1 VFGDPLI
8 ADRSEVGSHA
18 HPRRDYEDHCDESD
32 DADTDECPHVFT
44 ALRRPVVRPRARAYH
59 SSDKD
64 CDIFAAG
71 MFDLHGKTAAV
82 TGAGSG
88 IGAAIAALFA
98 RQGAR
103 IVVLDVNESAANATA
118 AAICD
123 AGGDAIAVRC
133 DVSDDGDVTGA
144 FADVRARFGRLDILV
159 NNAGISHVGTIEQTT
174 AEDLDRLYAVNVRGV
189 FLCSRAAV
197 EIMLAHGG
205 GVIVNMASIASLVG
219 VADRFAY
226 SMTKGAVL
234 TMTMSVALDYVKRGI
249 RCNCICPA
257 RVQTPFVDGYLRR
270 YYPGREEEM
279 RRALEAY
286 QPIGRMCTPEE
297 VASLALYL
305 CSDEAAFVTGQAYP
319 IDGGVLVA

>member
-1 VFGDPLI
+1 
-8 ADRSEVGSHA
+8 
-18 HPRRDYEDHCDESD
+18 
-32 DADTDECPHVFT
+32 
-44 ALRRPVVRPRARAYH
+44 
-59 SSDKD
+59 
-64 CDIFAAG
+64 
-71 MFDLHGKTAAV
+71 MFDLHEKVAVV

-88 IGAAIAALFA
+88 IGAAIALLFA

-103 IVVLDVNESAANATA
+103 LVVVDVAESADATV
-118 AAICD
+118 AAIR
-123 AGGDAIAVRC
+123 AARGEAVARRC
-133 DVSDDGDVTGA
+133 DVAEPDEVART
-144 FADVRARFGRLDILV
+144 FAGVRAEFGRLDILV
-159 NNAGISHVGTIEQTT
+159 NNAGIAHVGTIEQTT
-174 AEDLDRLYAVNVRGV
+174 PEDLDRLYAVNVRGV
-189 FLCSRAAV
+189 FLCARAAV
-197 EIMLAHGG
+197 AIMLQHGG

-219 VADRFAY
+219 VPERFAY

-257 RVQTPFVDGYLRR
+257 RVQTPFVEGYLRR
-270 YYPGREEEM
+270 HYPGREDEM